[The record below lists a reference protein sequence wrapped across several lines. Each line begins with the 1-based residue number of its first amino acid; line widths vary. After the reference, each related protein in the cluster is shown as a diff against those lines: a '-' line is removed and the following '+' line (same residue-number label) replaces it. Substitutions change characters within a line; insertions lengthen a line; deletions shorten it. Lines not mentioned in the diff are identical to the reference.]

1 MHGWRL
7 RLMVSILVGGLLSPA
22 LSSRPADLPGAPRFQ
37 LGPANPEITR
47 AQEQIEQGDF
57 EEAVK
62 TLQAALDEPDVT
74 DDQLVELYRLLGLA
88 SLYLGDEAR
97 AREAYERLLQA
108 RPDFEL
114 PRNAPPEAAAA
125 VRAHQ
130 GGHQEPA
137 RPASD
142 APGGS
147 HPDPTGGEPVMV
159 DARIQ
164 DMALGAKAKLFF
176 RRAGD
181 EAYSSVDFA
190 RERANQ
196 DKERYQATLPAY
208 ELPSEA
214 TAYEVEYYFE
224 VADAAQRRLAGRGDS
239 FHPLVSRSYPSRRRG
254 RPGPTAARPWYK
266 SPWLWVAVGAVAV
279 GGTAAGVAIAT
290 SEERGRVPYH
300 HPRQSMS
307 PRPLPLALLVLSL
320 AAGCGEDSPPA
331 PPASGGS
338 PRGQGRRQPAL
349 RLPDRGAPR
358 GQQRDCTELQKL
370 CLRCR

>member
-7 RLMVSILVGGLLSPA
+7 RVGVSILVGGLLSPCLVSA
-22 LSSRPADLPGAPRFQ
+22 LPAVPSPPLFQ
-37 LGPANPEITR
+37 LGPTNREISR

-62 TLQAALDEPDVT
+62 TLQAGLDEPAVT

-114 PRNAPPEAAAA
+114 PRNAPPKLRSLYARIKEDIKSRR
-125 VRAHQ
+125 VR
-130 GGHQEPA
+130 PVTLTVD
-137 RPASD
+137 PI
-142 APGGS
+142 
-147 HPDPTGGEPVMV
+147 PDPKGGEPVTV
-159 DARIQ
+159 EARIQ
-164 DMALGAKAKLFF
+164 DMALGAKAKIFY

-181 EAYSSVDFA
+181 QAYSSVDFT
-190 RERANQ
+190 RVRGN
-196 DKERYQATLPAY
+196 KERYSATLPAY
-208 ELPSEA
+208 ELPAEA

-239 FHPLVSRSYPSRRRG
+239 FHPLVFQVLPQQAAG
-254 RPGPTAARPWYK
+254 QAAATASRPWYK

-290 SEERGRVPYH
+290 SEERGRVPVTIRVNT
-300 HPRQSMS
+300 P
-307 PRPLPLALLVLSL
+307 
-320 AAGCGEDSPPA
+320 
-331 PPASGGS
+331 
-338 PRGQGRRQPAL
+338 
-349 RLPDRGAPR
+349 
-358 GQQRDCTELQKL
+358 
-370 CLRCR
+370 

>member
-7 RLMVSILVGGLLSPA
+7 RVGVSILVGGLLSPCLVSA
-22 LSSRPADLPGAPRFQ
+22 LPAVPPPPLFQ
-37 LGPANPEITR
+37 LGPTHPEITR

-62 TLQAALDEPDVT
+62 TLQTGLDKPDVT

-114 PRNAPPEAAAA
+114 PRNAPPKLRSLYARIKEDIKSRR
-125 VRAHQ
+125 VR
-130 GGHQEPA
+130 PVTLTVD
-137 RPASD
+137 PV
-142 APGGS
+142 
-147 HPDPTGGEPVMV
+147 PDPKGGEQVTV

-164 DMALGAKAKLFF
+164 DMALGAKAKIFY

-181 EAYSSVDFA
+181 QAYNSVDFT
-190 RERANQ
+190 RDRSN
-196 DKERYQATLPAY
+196 KERYRAILPAY
-208 ELPSEA
+208 ELPAEA

-239 FHPLVSRSYPSRRRG
+239 FHPLVFQVLPQQ
-254 RPGPTAARPWYK
+254 AAAQASVSSRPWYK

-279 GGTAAGVAIAT
+279 GGTAAGVALAT
-290 SEERGRVPYH
+290 SEERGRVPVTIRVN
-300 HPRQSMS
+300 P
-307 PRPLPLALLVLSL
+307 
-320 AAGCGEDSPPA
+320 
-331 PPASGGS
+331 
-338 PRGQGRRQPAL
+338 
-349 RLPDRGAPR
+349 
-358 GQQRDCTELQKL
+358 
-370 CLRCR
+370 